1 MVSSQRIVYMRNHEN
16 GAEHFNVALGKLQ
29 DVPAQCRLPQAFPPV
44 KGELNEAVNS
54 PVLSKILL
62 NVHFVLD
69 FCIEIQ
75 TVTHVISK
83 QTSICT
89 NMTLSP

>member
-1 MVSSQRIVYMRNHEN
+1 MLNHEN

-54 PVLSKILL
+54 QVLSKILL

-75 TVTHVISK
+75 TVTHVKADFDLYKHDFVSLVWIL
-83 QTSICT
+83 II
-89 NMTLSP
+89 